1 MRRFIAARLAQS
13 ALIIVIVTVVAFLLL
28 RLVPGDPF
36 IYNGANITPAIRA
49 HWREQFGYNR
59 PIGVQLVRYVASV
72 ARGDFGYSVMQHRP
86 ARDAIA
92 DALPQTLILA
102 STGILAALVI
112 GIVMGAVAAAKRR
125 SWWDRLISLYSVLF
139 YSIPDFWLALIIQI
153 TLAYSFRLFPVGGT
167 SDPLTAEYGGRWEVF
182 TDHMRHLVLPML
194 TIALVVGAIVT
205 RFQRA
210 ALLDV
215 LPSDYL
221 RTARAKGVSERQV
234 ITRHALRNALT
245 PTITVLGLLFPSVLG
260 GAYFVEY
267 VFNWHG
273 LGLLTVNAVGELDYD
288 VATGSVIVSAVL
300 VVIGSLLA
308 DLLSA
313 IADPRLRGE
322 SN

>member
-1 MRRFIAARLAQS
+1 VRRFIAARLAQ
-13 ALIIVIVTVVAFLLL
+13 AAIIIVVVTVVSFLLL
-28 RLVPGDPF
+28 HLVPGDPF
-36 IYNGANITPAIRA
+36 TYEGANITPAIRA

-59 PIGVQLVRYVASV
+59 PIAVQLTRYLSSV
-72 ARGDFGYSVMQHRP
+72 ARGDFGYSTTQHRP

-102 STGILAALVI
+102 SIGILVALLFGVT
-112 GIVMGAVAAAKRR
+112 MGAIAAAKRR
-125 SWWDRLISLYSVLF
+125 SWWDRLISLYGVLF

-153 TLAYSFRLFPVGGT
+153 ALAYSLRLFPVGGT
-167 SDPLTAEYGGRWEVF
+167 SDPTIAEFGGGWQVF
-182 TDHMRHLVLPML
+182 VDHLRHLVLPML
-194 TIALVVGAIVT
+194 TIALIVGAIVT

-267 VFNWHG
+267 VFGWHG
-273 LGLLTVNAVGELDYD
+273 LGLLAVNAVQSLDYD
-288 VATGSVIVSAVL
+288 VATASVIVSAVL
-300 VVIGSLLA
+300 VVLGSLLA
-308 DLLSA
+308 DVLTAL
-313 IADPRLRGE
+313 ADPRIRDG
-322 SN
+322 